1 MEVVNITKER
11 KNIVFYSDKDSAI
24 LKHLNRQKNQGAYIK
39 SLIKEDMKKSKK
51 SNDIDSILNSN
62 SFEKKINSIIE
73 KKVQEEVNK
82 YINIVNKCYNTMNE
96 NND

>member
-1 MEVVNITKER
+1 
-11 KNIVFYSDKDSAI
+11 
-24 LKHLNRQKNQGAYIK
+24 
-39 SLIKEDMKKSKK
+39 MKKSKK

-82 YINIVNKCYNTMNE
+82 YINIVNKCYNIMNE